1 MHYRSWFLFS
11 SAFVLAAAAPMTG
24 CGSDDDS
31 ALPGAGAAGKAGS
44 GGRSSGGAGGL
55 IGEAGNASGESGGMT
70 AAAGDT
76 SAPEGGASDAGAGGE
91 ANVTPFLTLDGNMP
105 LVIGHRGLPG
115 LHPEETEVSY
125 TAAAEA
131 GADSLEEDLHLTKDC
146 VLVARHNPW
155 LSDNTNISAVAKGT
169 DATATTIN
177 ARKRTKAGE
186 MIDVTYDPTDVGG
199 LTSYL
204 SDANDPLHE
213 LVVDGEDH
221 TGDWSITDFTADEL
235 KTWLGG
241 ADHDSKD
248 QRPTAENGLYPILT
262 MQEIFDIQ
270 KAQTKSTGRVIS
282 VYPEAKNP
290 YWNNEQAKANGCG
303 TGDHPFEDAIV
314 ALIKKNNMNTADSPI
329 FVQSFD
335 PASLIYMRSIGLKT
349 KVVQL
354 IDAVYMDFKTGK
366 MTYWEG
372 DQYDFIDGRPYSW
385 TVSGKK
391 DTFGDML
398 TPAGLDTVKTY
409 ADGIGPWKP
418 QVEAWTVKPYPAT
431 IPVGGGLGYNDV
443 NTETSTGLVASAH
456 SKGLF
461 VHVYTFRN
469 EAHWLPGNYGGDP
482 IQEYLQYFR
491 EGVDGVFSDFS
502 NTAFAARKQFLQETG
517 H

>member
-1 MHYRSWFLFS
+1 MSYRSWFLFS
-11 SAFVLAAAAPMTG
+11 SALVLAAAGCMAG

-31 ALPGAGAAGKAGS
+31 TSAGAGAAGKAS
-44 GGRSSGGAGGL
+44 GGGAGLVSGGGGGANDQAGTANSDDGGTNAAAGEAGADDGGAGG
-55 IGEAGNASGESGGMT
+55 ERT
-70 AAAGDT
+70 
-76 SAPEGGASDAGAGGE
+76 
-91 ANVTPFLTLDGNMP
+91 VTPFLTLDGNQP

-131 GADSLEEDLHLTKDC
+131 GADSLEEDLHLSKDC

-155 LSDNTNISAVAKGT
+155 LSDNTNITAVAKGT

-186 MIDVTYDPTDVGG
+186 MINVTYDPTNVGG
-199 LTSYL
+199 LTAYL

-221 TGDWSITDFTADEL
+221 TGDWSISDFTADEL
-235 KTWLGG
+235 KMWLGG
-241 ADHDSKD
+241 TTYDSKD
-248 QRPTAENGLYPILT
+248 QRPTAENGKYPILT
-262 MQEIFDIQ
+262 MQEIFDLQ
-270 KAQTKSTGRVIS
+270 KAQMKSTGRVIS

-303 TGDHPFEDAIV
+303 SGDHPFEDAIV
-314 ALIKKNNMNTADSPI
+314 ALIEKNDMNTADSPI

-335 PASLIYMRSIGLKT
+335 PESLIYMRSIGLKT

-385 TVSGKK
+385 TVSGKI
-391 DTFGDML
+391 DTFGDMIE
-398 TPAGLDTVKTY
+398 PAGLDTIKKY

-418 QVEAWTVKPYPAT
+418 QVLAWTVKPYPTT
-431 IPVGGGLGYNDV
+431 IPTGGGLGYNDV

-482 IQEYLQYFR
+482 VQEYVQFFR

-502 NTAFAARKQFLQETG
+502 NTAFAARQQYLLETG